1 MDSIDDQPSDDS
13 DHSSSDRG
21 RQVPRK
27 YAKTIS
33 YDTNSVH
40 VHTRQRF

>member
-1 MDSIDDQPSDDS
+1 MDSTDDQPIDDS
-13 DHSSSDRG
+13 NHSSEDRG

-33 YDTNSVH
+33 YDINSVH
-40 VHTRQRF
+40 IHTRQRF